1 MTKTDRPESS
11 KQQIFCFTHA
21 GGSASFFDTIAAELS
36 EYSVTAIEYPGHGKR
51 FSEPFCGSLGELAE
65 DALRTIKAAYSGG
78 GYALFGY
85 SMGCLVLIEA
95 LKRTI
100 ESGTLPLPKC
110 VFLAA
115 HEPKPHTFLAEGPAM
130 LTDELIKDITVRF
143 GGVPVQLIGNK
154 AFWRLYTPMYRAD
167 YTLILNYRYDAD
179 VKTDI
184 PAVVFYSDS
193 DTPVSG
199 IEKWKRVF
207 VGSCEL
213 VRFDGSHFF
222 IEQHHSQ
229 MAGIIDRNM
238 RK

>member
-1 MTKTDRPESS
+1 MLKKE
-11 KQQIFCFTHA
+11 
-21 GGSASFFDTIAAELS
+21 ELPDCP
-36 EYSVTAIEYPGHGKR
+36 VAT
-51 FSEPFCGSLGELAE
+51 
-65 DALRTIKAAYSGG
+65 T
-78 GYALFGY
+78 
-85 SMGCLVLIEA
+85 
-95 LKRTI
+95 
-100 ESGTLPLPKC
+100 
-110 VFLAA
+110 
-115 HEPKPHTFLAEGPAM
+115 
-130 LTDELIKDITVRF
+130 
-143 GGVPVQLIGNK
+143 VQLIGNK

-207 VGSCEL
+207 VGSCEF